1 LFCNI
6 INYLFWIYEKMT
18 KLTERETGQLLEAIE
33 TLQDQCTL
41 LSTRVRALEL
51 QLAKGKGIM
60 SAVVVVSS
68 SFGAILGLI
77 LGRS

>member
-1 LFCNI
+1 
-6 INYLFWIYEKMT
+6 MT

-33 TLQDQCTL
+33 TLQSECTT

-77 LGRS
+77 LGKS

>member
-1 LFCNI
+1 
-6 INYLFWIYEKMT
+6 MT

-33 TLQDQCTL
+33 NLQDQCTL

-60 SAVVVVSS
+60 SAVVVFSS

>member
-1 LFCNI
+1 
-6 INYLFWIYEKMT
+6 MT

-33 TLQDQCTL
+33 NLQNECTT